1 MDDWESNFKKNVQKG
16 SKRRRRG
23 HRTQFSPTDKMSKV
37 FAELDAQY
45 KAKVEA
51 GKMSEDTYTNYRCH
65 IYPPAKNAKR
75 SNNPDAF
82 KLDTEMGSLSIA
94 EAADAAWIAD
104 FLDEVA
110 DSAPSTAYHQH
121 RQLCSAFKLAVLRKG
136 IEPAANPMPYVPR
149 PSSDGAKPRPL
160 TPFEQ
165 RGVLRS
171 IENWLDEGR
180 GESRYLRMLYLLLL
194 GTGMRP
200 GEGLAARWCDV
211 TKEDFDGVTRS
222 VLHVCATVRCKANIG
237 PYRNP
242 GRKSGNE
249 YRLVLPD
256 WLATELDSE
265 KEKVS
270 PAVDTLPI
278 LQGPRSAAG
287 SWVSV
292 SNARMAVY
300 AVRNRSEFKTFRLS
314 DLRDTV
320 ATHVATATGDDE
332 RASAQLGH
340 LDGNKSM
347 AQRHYIH
354 QGIRRM
360 VAVDNA
366 AVMEL
371 LDPAKVT
378 PNVRFPAR
386 SSSPQRPDQRK

>member
-1 MDDWESNFKKNVQKG
+1 
-16 SKRRRRG
+16 
-23 HRTQFSPTDKMSKV
+23 MSKV
-37 FAELDAQY
+37 FAELDAAY
-45 KAKVEA
+45 KAKVQA
-51 GKMSEDTYTNYRCH
+51 GKMSEDTYNNYRYC
-65 IYPPAKNAKR
+65 IYPPTKNAKR

-82 KLDTEMGSLSIA
+82 KLNTEMGSLSIA

-110 DSAPSTAYHQH
+110 DSAPSTAYHQY

-136 IEPAANPMPYVPR
+136 IAASANPMPYVPR
-149 PSSDGAKPRPL
+149 PTSDGAKPRPL
-160 TPFEQ
+160 SPMEQ
-165 RGVLRS
+165 RSVLQR
-171 IENWLDEGR
+171 IDTWLDDGR
-180 GESRYLRMLYLLLL
+180 GESRYLRLLYLLLL

-200 GEGLAARWCDV
+200 GEGLAVRWCDI
-211 TKEDFDGVTRS
+211 TKEDFDGVARS
-222 VLHVCATVRCKANIG
+222 VLHVCGTVRCKSKTG

-256 WLATELDSE
+256 WLAAELDTE
-265 KEKVS
+265 KEKAA
-270 PAVDTLPI
+270 PALETLPI
-278 LQGPRSAAG
+278 LRGPRSASG

-292 SNARMAVY
+292 SNARMAIY
-300 AVRNRSEFKTFRLS
+300 AMRKGSEFKTFRLS

-320 ATHVATATGDDE
+320 ATHVATMTGDDE

-340 LDGNKSM
+340 MDGNKSM

-371 LDPAKVT
+371 LDPAKIT
-378 PNVRFPAR
+378 PNLHFSAR
-386 SSSPQRPDQRK
+386 SSSQQAPDQRK